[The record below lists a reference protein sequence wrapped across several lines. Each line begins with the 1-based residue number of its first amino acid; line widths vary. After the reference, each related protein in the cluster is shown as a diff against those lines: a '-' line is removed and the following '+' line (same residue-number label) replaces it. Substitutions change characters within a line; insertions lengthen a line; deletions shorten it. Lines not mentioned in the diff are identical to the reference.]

1 MARAKRPAN
10 FKQKEKK
17 TTNSFLLELVSKP
30 RLDWL
35 SLLSVVTPVIGGDF
49 VVFDGVIVV
58 DLAVVGCV
66 VVVVVVGVL
75 VVVVV
80 GRVDAV

>member
-10 FKQKEKK
+10 FKQKEK
-17 TTNSFLLELVSKP
+17 NSCLLELVSKP

-66 VVVVVVGVL
+66 VVVVVVGDL

>member
-10 FKQKEKK
+10 FKQKEK
-17 TTNSFLLELVSKP
+17 NSFLLELVSKP

-66 VVVVVVGVL
+66 VVGVVVVGDL